1 MLEHSEYDETDKLV
15 CNARQ
20 SQAHSFPI
28 RNQQRPDSRTIETL
42 SEMRYRRQIAYISFF
57 CNNYGFINKKC
68 QLLIDSFWVKEP
80 RTFHQTECKSPQLLC
95 RSLDQ
100 GVFRYEFAK
109 TNAFMTCNFI
119 VVSICVWSINSIFWL
134 WNWDVANRCRWIE
147 WASSS
152 MLESFAIKGIP
163 QPSDYEGKTWA
174 RNHVNS
180 QRNVNLNAEESQ
192 YTHSTKKKDM
202 VKHDCPDAYLSRT
215 CFEWMSPKTAKRKP
229 KHIIRNGML
238 AIYNINRN
246 NAITLASPL

>member
-1 MLEHSEYDETDKLV
+1 MPEHSEYDETDKLV

-42 SEMRYRRQIAYISFF
+42 SEMRYRRRIAYISFF

-80 RTFHQTECKSPQLLC
+80 RTFHQTECKSP
-95 RSLDQ
+95 R
-100 GVFRYEFAK
+100 
-109 TNAFMTCNFI
+109 M
-119 VVSICVWSINSIFWL
+119 L
-134 WNWDVANRCRWIE
+134 W
-147 WASSS
+147 
-152 MLESFAIKGIP
+152 P
-163 QPSDYEGKTWA
+163 QPRPRCFSVRIRQDKCIHDMQFYCCFHLCLVDQLDILTLKLRCCEPLPANWMSFVIDAREFFDSRHSAAKRLWRKNLGKK
-174 RNHVNS
+174 S
-180 QRNVNLNAEESQ
+180 CKF
-192 YTHSTKKKDM
+192 STKRQFECWRKPIHTLDKKKDM
-202 VKHDCPDAYLSRT
+202 VKHDCPDAYLNRT